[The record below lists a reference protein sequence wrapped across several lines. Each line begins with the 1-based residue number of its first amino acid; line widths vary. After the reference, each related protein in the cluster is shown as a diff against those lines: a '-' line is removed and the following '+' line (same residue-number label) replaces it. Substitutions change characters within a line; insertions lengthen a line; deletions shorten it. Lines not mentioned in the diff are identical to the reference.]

1 MNDNKN
7 ARPKILWSCIAR
19 NDAVLVETGSC
30 DAAVRDTAQG
40 LLSQK
45 ATPGYEFYHPRRRL
59 RGCKFHIYEHDTRDG
74 LLSLQERD
82 NDAPQLLMW
91 VFCAV
96 YDATVVTQA
105 QVQAFLQKIV
115 VLTELP
121 RQEDPEWRYGYQC
134 QTTFAPILQQ
144 RMQDITYLA
153 KMVEL
158 EQQVE
163 ATRTIMERNIELI
176 MDREERL
183 LNKLHRKTTEANDMA
198 QIFRKRTRKVRRM
211 QLMQQAK
218 HGILMGTMI
227 TVGVAIVVVPPL
239 VVML

>member
-1 MNDNKN
+1 MNDDK

-19 NDAVLVETGSC
+19 NDAVLVETGSI
-30 DAAVRDTAQG
+30 DPAVRDTAQG

-59 RGCKFHIYEHDTRDG
+59 RGCKFHIYEHDTREG
-74 LLSLQERD
+74 LEDDQ
-82 NDAPQLLMW
+82 PLLIW
-91 VFCAV
+91 AFCAV
-96 YDATVVTQA
+96 YDASNVTQA
-105 QVQAFLQKIV
+105 QVKAFLQKIV
-115 VLTELP
+115 ILTELP
-121 RQEDPEWRYGYQC
+121 RREDPEWRYGYGFNC

-153 KMVEL
+153 KIVKL

-163 ATRTIMERNIELI
+163 AARAIMERNIELI

-183 LNKLHRKTTEANDMA
+183 LNKLHRKTTEANEMA

-218 HGILMGTMI
+218 HGLLVGTVI
-227 TVGVAIVVVPPL
+227 TAGIAIAVIPPL
-239 VVML
+239 VAVL